1 MKAFIQNKGGCKA
14 HAAGLAIAACLIGML
29 SIKARTLPVW
39 AAAPDLWLNFANTSI
54 GNLHE
59 AILYKGM
66 VVASQPNLYA
76 RAKGRVKLQSG
87 QSLKLSL
94 NFDGTKPELLECLKD
109 MPSGAI
115 VSIDCGNLENFGDL
129 ALARVSRCKGL
140 LELYLLNT
148 SVSDKGLPSLASM
161 SDLKKIQLAETD
173 VSAAGLEDITKLK
186 SLTNLNLRMTNLKNS
201 DLHPLCKMKT
211 LKILNL
217 SDANI
222 DKQAI
227 DTISQMTNLEELCLS
242 GNGKLTDKDIAKLKT
257 LKNLI
262 NLDLK
267 NTSITPLSIATF
279 KSFPKLQ
286 VLSVS
291 FNKTAESKLRSQM
304 PKIKLSVENERSQ
317 FAPEL
322 FGPLH

>member
-1 MKAFIQNKGGCKA
+1 MKAFIQNRGRCQA
-14 HAAGLAIAACLIGML
+14 RALGLAIVTWLTGLISTL
-29 SIKARTLPVW
+29 SLPGLASPSCVW
-39 AAAPDLWLNFANTSI
+39 LDFGNTSI
-54 GNLHE
+54 GNLHQ
-59 AILYKGM
+59 AIMYKGM
-66 VVASQPNLYA
+66 VVATQPDLYA
-76 RAKGRVKLQSG
+76 RAKGRVKLPSG
-87 QSLKLSL
+87 RSLKLSL
-94 NFDGTKPELLECLKD
+94 NYEGTKPELLGCLKD
-109 MPSGAI
+109 LPAGTI
-115 VSIDCGNLENFGDL
+115 VTIDCGNLENFGDL
-129 ALARVSRCKGL
+129 ALERVSQCKGL

-148 SVSDKGLPSLASM
+148 SVSDKGLPSLAAM
-161 SDLKKIQLAETD
+161 SQLKKLQLAETD
-173 VSAAGLEDITKLK
+173 VSAAGLQDIAKMK
-186 SLTNLNLRMTNLKNS
+186 SLTNLNLRLTNLKNS
-201 DLHPLCKMKT
+201 DLRPLSKMNS

-217 SDANI
+217 SDTNL

-242 GNGKLTDKDIAKLKT
+242 GNGKLKDQDIARLKT
-257 LKNLI
+257 LKNLT

-267 NTSITPLSIATF
+267 NTGITPLSIATF

-291 FNKTAESKLRSQM
+291 FNKIAVNKLQSQL